1 MTNPTPIVQPK
12 PPERVRGVELVF
24 PDSVADHARTRMMVY
39 DETDVSEV
47 EHKELRRRLDAR
59 QQAKL
64 DGTHV
69 SDATRPTPTADLLNN
84 QL

>member
-1 MTNPTPIVQPK
+1 
-12 PPERVRGVELVF
+12 
-24 PDSVADHARTRMMVY
+24 MMVY